1 MMNRVGIIGGG
12 IVGLSSAYFLQR
24 AGFEVTVIEQGE
36 LQDGCSFNNAG
47 MIVPS
52 HIIPLAAPGMIAKGI
67 RWMFDSTSP
76 FYVRPRFSKDLVRW
90 GWEFYKHANAGHVAR
105 AIPALK
111 ELSFFSKTVYQQW
124 AKELP
129 FDFGYHERGLMMLY
143 QSAEAEHEE
152 AETAHL
158 ANQAGVEAH
167 VLSLP
172 EIQKMEPDVLVKARG
187 GVYYPGDAHLTPAVL
202 VRELIAFLKQS
213 GVRFC
218 THTRVTGVVTERDQ
232 IKAVHTTAG
241 DMEMDQWVLASGS
254 WSGTLA
260 ESFGI
265 SLPMQA
271 GKGYSFTLDPVARN
285 TRIPSIFLEARVA
298 VTPMGSSLRFGGTME
313 IAGVNHD
320 INMNRV
326 KGIVDAIPRYYPEMK
341 VSMPVKEKVW
351 HGLRPCSPDG
361 LPYIGRSKARTNV
374 IVSTGHAMM
383 GLSLAPGSG
392 KLVGEI
398 AAGEKTS
405 IPLAAFD
412 PERYNG

>member
-1 MMNRVGIIGGG
+1 MNRIGIIGGG
-12 IVGLSSAYFLQR
+12 IVGLSSAYFLR
-24 AGFEVTVIEQGE
+24 KAGFEVTIIEQGE

-90 GWEFYKHANAGHVAR
+90 GWQFYKHANASHVAR

-111 ELSFFSKTVYQQW
+111 DLSLFSKTVYQQW
-124 AKELP
+124 AKDLP
-129 FDFGYHERGLMMLY
+129 FNFGYHERGLMMLY

-152 AETAHL
+152 AETADM
-158 ANQAGVEAH
+158 ANKAGVEAQI
-167 VLSLP
+167 LSLA
-172 EIQKMEPDVLVKARG
+172 EIQKMEPDVKVNARG

-202 VRELIAFLKQS
+202 VRELIALLKKD
-213 GVRFC
+213 GVVFR
-218 THTRVTGVVTERDQ
+218 TNTRVTGAVTERDQ
-232 IKAVHTTAG
+232 IKVIHTNQG
-241 DMEMDQWVLASGS
+241 DVEMDQWVLASGS

-260 ESFGI
+260 ESIGI

-271 GKGYSFTLDPVARN
+271 GKGYSFTLDSVEKN

-341 VSMPVKEKVW
+341 VGMPAVNKVW

-361 LPYIGRSKARTNV
+361 LPYIGRSTSRPNV
-374 IVSTGHAMM
+374 IVATGHAMM
-383 GLSLAPGSG
+383 GLSLAPGTG
-392 KLVGEI
+392 KLVAEI
-398 AAGEKTS
+398 AANGKPS
-405 IPLAAFD
+405 IQLEAFN
-412 PERYNG
+412 PERYQA

>member
-1 MMNRVGIIGGG
+1 MNRVGIIGGG
-12 IVGLSSAYFLQR
+12 IVGLSSAYFLRR
-24 AGFEVTVIEQGE
+24 AGFEVTIIEQGE

-67 RWMFDSTSP
+67 RWMFDATSP
-76 FYVRPRFSKDLVRW
+76 FYVRPRFSKDLIRW
-90 GWEFYKHANAGHVAR
+90 GWQFYKHANAAHVAR

-111 ELSFFSKTVYQQW
+111 ELSLFSKTVYQQW

-152 AETAHL
+152 AETARM
-158 ANQAGVEAH
+158 ANKAGVEAQI
-167 VLSLP
+167 LSLA
-172 EIQKMEPDVLVKARG
+172 EIQKMEPDVQVKARG

-202 VRELIAFLKQS
+202 VRDLISLLKKS
-213 GVRFC
+213 GVVFSTNTC
-218 THTRVTGVVTERDQ
+218 VTGVVTERNQ
-232 IKAVHTTAG
+232 VKLVHTSQG
-241 DMEMDQWVLASGS
+241 DIEKDQWVLASGS

-271 GKGYSFTLDPVARN
+271 GKGYSFTLDQVEKN

-326 KGIVDAIPRYYPEMK
+326 KGIVDSIPRYYPDMK
-341 VSMPVKEKVW
+341 VGMPAVNKVW

-361 LPYIGRSKARTNV
+361 LPYIGRSTTRPNV
-374 IVSTGHAMM
+374 IVATGHAMM
-383 GLSLAPGSG
+383 GLSLAPGTG
-392 KLVGEI
+392 KLVAEI
-398 AAGEKTS
+398 ATQERPS
-405 IPLAAFD
+405 INLEAFG
-412 PERYNG
+412 PERYPA

>member
-1 MMNRVGIIGGG
+1 MNRVGIIGGG
-12 IVGLSSAYFLQR
+12 IVGLSSAYFLRQ
-24 AGFEVTVIEQGE
+24 AGFEVTIIEQGD

-67 RWMFDSTSP
+67 RWMFDATSP
-76 FYVRPRFSKDLVRW
+76 FYVRPRFNKDLIRW
-90 GWEFYKHANAGHVAR
+90 GWQFYKHANAAHVAR

-111 ELSFFSKTVYQQW
+111 ALSLFSKSVYQQW
-124 AKELP
+124 AKDLP

-143 QSAEAEHEE
+143 QSPEAEHEE
-152 AETAHL
+152 AETAHM
-158 ANQAGVEAH
+158 ANKAGVEAQI
-167 VLSLP
+167 LSLA

-187 GVYYPGDAHLTPAVL
+187 GVYYPGDAHLTPAIL
-202 VRELIAFLKQS
+202 VRELIELLKKS
-213 GVRFC
+213 GVVFC
-218 THTRVTGVVTERDQ
+218 TNTRVTGVVTERNQ
-232 IKAVHTTAG
+232 VKVVHTNQG
-241 DMEMDQWVLASGS
+241 EIEMDQWVLASGS

-271 GKGYSFTLDPVARN
+271 GKGYSFTLDQVEKN

-326 KGIVDAIPRYYPEMK
+326 KGIVDSIPRYYPEMK
-341 VSMPVKEKVW
+341 VGMPAVNKVW

-361 LPYIGRSKARTNV
+361 LPYIGRSNARPNV
-374 IVSTGHAMM
+374 IVATGHAMM
-383 GLSLAPGSG
+383 GLSLAPGTG
-392 KLVGEI
+392 KLVAEI
-398 AAGEKTS
+398 AAHGRPS
-405 IPLAAFD
+405 IDLDAFG
-412 PERYNG
+412 PERYPA

>member
-1 MMNRVGIIGGG
+1 MNRVGIIGGG
-12 IVGLSSAYFLQR
+12 IVGLSSAYFLRR
-24 AGFEVTVIEQGE
+24 AGFEVTIIEQGE

-76 FYVRPRFSKDLVRW
+76 FYVRPRFSKDLIRW
-90 GWEFYKHANAGHVAR
+90 GWQFYKHANAAHVAR

-111 ELSFFSKTVYQQW
+111 ELSLFSKTVYQQW

-152 AETAHL
+152 AETAGM
-158 ANQAGVEAH
+158 ANKAGVEAQ
-167 VLSLP
+167 VLSLA
-172 EIQKMEPDVLVKARG
+172 EIQKMEPDVQVKARG

-202 VRELIAFLKQS
+202 VRDLISLLKKS
-213 GVRFC
+213 GVVFR
-218 THTRVTGVVTERDQ
+218 TNTRVTGVVTERNQ
-232 IKAVHTTAG
+232 VKVVHTSQG
-241 DMEMDQWVLASGS
+241 DIEMDQWILASGS

-271 GKGYSFTLDPVARN
+271 GKGYSFTLDQVEKN

-326 KGIVDAIPRYYPEMK
+326 KGIVDSIPRYYPDMK
-341 VSMPVKEKVW
+341 VGMPAVNKVW

-361 LPYIGRSKARTNV
+361 LPYIGRSTTRPNV
-374 IVSTGHAMM
+374 VVATGHAMM
-383 GLSLAPGSG
+383 GLSLAPGTG
-392 KLVGEI
+392 KLVAEI
-398 AAGEKTS
+398 ATQERPS
-405 IPLAAFD
+405 INLGAFS
-412 PERYNG
+412 PERYPA